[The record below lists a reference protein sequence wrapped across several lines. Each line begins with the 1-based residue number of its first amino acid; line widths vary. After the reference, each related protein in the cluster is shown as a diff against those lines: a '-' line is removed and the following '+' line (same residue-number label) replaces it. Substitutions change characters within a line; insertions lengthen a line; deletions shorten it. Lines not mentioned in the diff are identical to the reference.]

1 MRVPCLRVVLVPLS
15 MLVTACSDDTT
26 ESGTGGLELSITTT
40 GRDFDQDGYA
50 VTVDAGSSQPV
61 PINGTLS
68 IPALSAGEHT
78 AILTGLAT
86 NCASATPASLQ
97 VQIPEQGTARFE
109 VSCAQIYTLA
119 YEGAA
124 GVELTNAAGT
134 VHRILV
140 PDAKPLGWSP
150 DGQLLAVVQRQDPYA
165 LWLISPDSG
174 GLHELIRLESQSLLR
189 KGILTVRWAPD
200 GRELLYE
207 EVGGPNSFPVYLNR
221 VTLDGSF
228 DGFMNFVVSGE
239 VACSQGVQAGAAPD
253 WSPDGQ
259 QVVVHHPNFSYPSGG
274 VDLYILPRDGSGQRL
289 LVGGQQPDWSPDGSV
304 IAFVAGPSQCDAAYA
319 TSPARYASSSLHLI
333 GPDESERQLTHPSP
347 DESDEDPVWSPDG
360 STVAFVRLGVDPDRR
375 VTSVAG
381 YLVDADGTNE
391 RQLAVLPLADPV
403 VVYRPSWSA
412 DGLHLAFAGPP
423 GTYVVGA
430 DGSAFHTVSEALT
443 RWVPAQW
450 RP

>member
-1 MRVPCLRVVLVPLS
+1 MRVPFCRVVLLPLS
-15 MLVTACSDDTT
+15 MLVTACSGDTI
-26 ESGTGGLELSITTT
+26 EPGTGGLELSITTT

-68 IPALSAGEHT
+68 IPGLSAGEHT

-86 NCASATPASLQ
+86 NCTPATPSLQ

-119 YEGAA
+119 YDGAG

-134 VHRILV
+134 VHRTLV

-150 DGQLLAVVQRQDPYA
+150 DGQLLAVIQRQDPSV

-174 GLHELIRLESQSLLR
+174 GLHELIRLQGSFHDE
-189 KGILTVRWAPD
+189 ILTVKWAPD
-200 GRELLYE
+200 GRELVYE
-207 EVGGPNSFPVYLNR
+207 IVGGPNSFPVFLER
-221 VTLDGSF
+221 VALDGTF

-239 VACSQGVQAGAAPD
+239 DACSQGVQAGAAPD

-289 LVGGQQPDWSPDGSV
+289 LVGGQQPHWSPDGSV
-304 IAFVAGPSQCDAAYA
+304 IAFVAGPSQCDMAYV
-319 TSPARYASSSLHLI
+319 SGPARYASSSLHLI
-333 GPDESERQLTHPSP
+333 GPDGSGERQLTHPSQ
-347 DESDEDPVWSPDG
+347 DESDEDPAWSPDG

-381 YLVDADGTNE
+381 YLIDADGTNE
-391 RQLAVLPLADPV
+391 RQLAVLPLAEPV
-403 VVYRPSWSA
+403 AVYRPSWSA
-412 DGLHLAFAGPP
+412 DGLHLAFAGPA
-423 GTYVVGA
+423 GTFVVGA
-430 DGSAFHTVSEALT
+430 DGSAFHTVSETVT
-443 RWVPAQW
+443 RRVPAQW

>member
-1 MRVPCLRVVLVPLS
+1 MRVPFCRVVLLPLS

-26 ESGTGGLELSITTT
+26 EPGTGGLELSITTT

-86 NCASATPASLQ
+86 NCTPATPASLQ

-134 VHRILV
+134 VHRTLV

-174 GLHELIRLESQSLLR
+174 GLHELIRLEHPPR
-189 KGILTVRWAPD
+189 EGIRTVKWAPD

-207 EVGGPNSFPVYLNR
+207 VVDGPNSFPAFLER
-221 VTLDGSF
+221 VALDGSF
-228 DGFMNFVVSGE
+228 DGYMDFVVSGE
-239 VACSQGVQAGAAPD
+239 EACSHGVQAGTAPD

-259 QVVVHHPNFSYPSGG
+259 QVVVHSDGL
-274 VDLYILPRDGSGQRL
+274 DLFILTRDGSGQRL

-319 TSPARYASSSLHLI
+319 TEPVRHASSSLHLI
-333 GPDESERQLTHPSP
+333 GPDGNSERQLTHPSP

-360 STVAFVRLGVDPDRR
+360 STVAFVRLGVVGPDRR

-391 RQLAVLPLADPV
+391 RQLAALPLPDPI

-412 DGLHLAFAGPP
+412 DGLHLAFAGPA
-423 GTYVVGA
+423 GIFVVGA
-430 DGSAFHTVSEALT
+430 DGSAFHTVSEAVT

>member
-1 MRVPCLRVVLVPLS
+1 MRVPFCSVVLVPLS

-26 ESGTGGLELSITTT
+26 EPRTGGLELSITTT

-78 AILTGLAT
+78 ATLTGLAT
-86 NCASATPASLQ
+86 NCTPATSASLQ

-119 YEGAA
+119 YDGAA

-134 VHRILV
+134 VHRTLV

-150 DGQLLAVVQRQDPYA
+150 DGQLLAVIQRQDPSV

-174 GLHELIRLESQSLLR
+174 GLHELILEHPAQE
-189 KGILTVRWAPD
+189 GIRTVKWAPD

-207 EVGGPNSFPVYLNR
+207 EGGGPNSFPVFLER
-221 VTLDGSF
+221 VALDGSF
-228 DGFMNFVVSGE
+228 DGYMNFVVSGE
-239 VACSQGVQAGAAPD
+239 EECSHGVQAGTAPD

-259 QVVVHHPNFSYPSGG
+259 QVVVHGDG
-274 VDLYILPRDGSGQRL
+274 LDLFILTRDGSGQRL

-304 IAFVAGPSQCDAAYA
+304 IAFVAGPSQCDAAYV
-319 TSPARYASSSLHLI
+319 TGPARYASSSLHLI
-333 GPDESERQLTHPSP
+333 GPDGSGERQLTHPSP

-412 DGLHLAFAGPP
+412 DGLHLAFAGPA
-423 GTYVVGA
+423 GIFVVGA
-430 DGSAFHTVSEALT
+430 DGSAFHTVSETVT